1 MLLAHHRPVAVVGF
15 WVLMALVSLALL
27 PRINYD
33 NSLYGLLS
41 DEEPLVV
48 SARSLEGRVQSAM
61 SLGFIF
67 EGEDFPV
74 MLDVADSLLA
84 PLARGP
90 EPWLASIELDNRA
103 PYLYRKAL
111 LMLTS
116 AELEMLVEASEQELL
131 RQNPFYF
138 DIEPDSSA
146 NLSEMLQFTSVH
158 AWLEHAIGL
167 PPRYRTT
174 PDGSVLVA
182 EAFAGPAL
190 RSQGEQAMLAM
201 IEARL
206 DSINTAN
213 GTRVELY
220 SNLGNWQPSSQIAA
234 VNRIV
239 LRGSQISML
248 AVVLLLGFYLRFL
261 VRQRLHALP
270 GRKRWMFRL
279 FGAIIA
285 TLFLTLLVTMGMAS
299 ASGWTLNLFSVPL
312 LGIMLGV
319 NADYLIH
326 LVSSRLELYRPGANP
341 IMMIARLSA
350 KTGKG
355 MAFSLWTT
363 GFAMLGLI
371 FSGFLGFQSF
381 GGLFLMALT
390 INYVLTFTLFM
401 AWVNRIIARGTPAF
415 SSETETRHHSYVPVD
430 EIPNAEASISGQ
442 RASNAGAEGA
452 AASHQSAETE
462 PGLTLQ
468 TAQARNST
476 DTRSPGVGRHYPTTA
491 RIRWQLVFL
500 LLVLAGSLWSASQV
514 TFTYSL
520 VDLEPRH
527 QLSDAFASRYSQ
539 AVNFLDAVEPSVL
552 LLPDLETARLALQ
565 EIESQRDSGQAFTR
579 IHRIESLVHRIPAN
593 SNELAERLTLIRAL
607 ENVWTDDAGAL
618 RFATD
623 WPAAEQEILR
633 QSLRVDD
640 GIVTDSLPYR
650 FRQLLYDSS
659 GNPLNL
665 IALYPDNPI
674 LDTPDALEF
683 RADASRLV
691 MEDGTEY
698 HFVSTYLL
706 SSQVLA
712 LLRDEI
718 PAILGLAILG
728 MFIGTWMAFGQLST
742 ALWTSLAT
750 LGGFALTFALLQPFG
765 FQLHLYN
772 VVAMP
777 LLIGIGIDST
787 IHLMHAAEYALQRGQ
802 SWREV
807 SRTTMLYVFAA
818 SLTTAMG
825 FFGFLWIDYPGIQ
838 DLALLAVSGTVCI
851 LLFSTASVYTW
862 FVVQQHRRKRVD
874 SSPV

>member
-90 EPWLASIELDNRA
+90 EPWLAAIELDNHA

-285 TLFLTLLVTMGMAS
+285 TLFLTLLVTMGLAS

-350 KTGKG
+350 RTGKG

-415 SSETETRHHSYVPVD
+415 SSE
-430 EIPNAEASISGQ
+430 
-442 RASNAGAEGA
+442 
-452 AASHQSAETE
+452 
-462 PGLTLQ
+462 
-468 TAQARNST
+468 T

-728 MFIGTWMAFGQLST
+728 MFIGVWMAFGQLST

>member
-1 MLLAHHRPVAVVGF
+1 MLLAHHRPVAVLGF

-74 MLDVADSLLA
+74 MFDVANSLLA

-90 EPWLASIELDNRA
+90 EPWLAAIELDNRA

-167 PPRYRTT
+167 PPRFRTT

-285 TLFLTLLVTMGMAS
+285 TLFLTLLVTMGLAS

-350 KTGKG
+350 RTGKG

-401 AWVNRIIARGTPAF
+401 VWVNRIIARGTPAF
-415 SSETETRHHSYVPVD
+415 SSET
-430 EIPNAEASISGQ
+430 
-442 RASNAGAEGA
+442 
-452 AASHQSAETE
+452 
-462 PGLTLQ
+462 
-468 TAQARNST
+468 
-476 DTRSPGVGRHYPTTA
+476 DTRAPGVGRHYPTTA

-565 EIESQRDSGQAFTR
+565 EIGSQRDSGQAFTR

-777 LLIGIGIDST
+777 LLIGIGVDST

-818 SLTTAMG
+818 SMTTAMG